1 MFRSLSLLR
10 FTAYLFSLD
19 IVPVGPCLCFLSIIR
34 LGFMKVVFWG
44 VGGMVGVV
52 LGGASPFVL
61 CQGFKDN
68 LSNII

>member
-10 FTAYLFSLD
+10 FTAYLFSLG
-19 IVPVGPCLCFLSIIR
+19 IVPVGPCLCFLSIIM
-34 LGFMKVVFWG
+34 LGFMK
-44 VGGMVGVV
+44 VV